1 MTGIILAGGKSLR
14 LGREKALE
22 PVNNKRLI
30 DRVISVICSICSE
43 IIVVTNQ
50 EQYKRLVKANL
61 RVKIEVDLVP
71 GKSSLGGI
79 YTGLAYTNTMY
90 NLIVGCDMPF
100 LNHALLSYLVQ
111 NAPGYDAVVPRVG
124 KFLEPLHAVYTKNCM
139 TAAEKFIAENT
150 LSVNR
155 IFKYVKT
162 RYVDKDE
169 VDLFDPDHLSFFNI
183 NTENEL
189 VEAERISKR
198 CNGSKL
204 IQQVSVDDKC

>member
-1 MTGIILAGGKSLR
+1 M
-14 LGREKALE
+14 GREKALE
-22 PVNNKRLI
+22 LVNNQRLI

-61 RVKIEVDLVP
+61 RVKMEVDLIP

-90 NLIVGCDMPF
+90 NLIVACDMPF
-100 LNHALLSYLVQ
+100 LSRALLSYLIQ
-111 NAPGYDAVVPRVG
+111 IAPGYDAVVPRIG

-139 TAAEKFIAENT
+139 PAVEKLIEENT
-150 LSVNR
+150 LSVNK
-155 IFKYVKT
+155 IFKRVKT

-169 VDLFDPDHLSFFNI
+169 VELFDQDHLSFFNI
-183 NTENEL
+183 NTKNDFI
-189 VEAERISKR
+189 EAEKMSKR
-198 CNGSKL
+198 YEESQIIK
-204 IQQVSVDDKC
+204 QVTFDDKCRRSA

>member
-1 MTGIILAGGKSLR
+1 LAGGKSLR

-22 PVNNKRLI
+22 PVDNQRLI

-61 RVKIEVDLVP
+61 RVKMEVDLVP

-79 YTGLAYTNTMY
+79 YTGLAYTNTVY
-90 NLIVGCDMPF
+90 NLVVGCDMPF

-111 NAPGYDAVVPRVG
+111 NAPGYDAVVPKIG

-139 TAAEKFIAENT
+139 SAAEKFIEENS

-169 VDLFDPDHLSFFNI
+169 IDLFDPDHLSFFNV
-183 NTENEL
+183 NTENDFL
-189 VEAERISKR
+189 EAERISKQY
-198 CNGSKL
+198 NESK
-204 IQQVSVDDKC
+204 IMKQVTADDKC

>member
-1 MTGIILAGGKSLR
+1 M
-14 LGREKALE
+14 GREKALE
-22 PVNNKRLI
+22 LVNNQRLI

-61 RVKIEVDLVP
+61 RVKMEVDLIP

-90 NLIVGCDMPF
+90 NLIVACDMPF
-100 LNHALLSYLVQ
+100 LSRALLSYLIQ
-111 NAPGYDAVVPRVG
+111 IAPGYDAVVPRIG

-139 TAAEKFIAENT
+139 PAVEKLIEENT
-150 LSVNR
+150 LSVNK
-155 IFKYVKT
+155 IFKCVKT

-169 VDLFDPDHLSFFNI
+169 VELFDQDHLSFFNI
-183 NTENEL
+183 NTKNDFI
-189 VEAERISKR
+189 EAEKISKR
-198 CNGSKL
+198 YEESQIIK
-204 IQQVSVDDKC
+204 QVTFDDKCRRSA